1 MKKDDPESWE
11 EAKRMDKMLRHGVKG
26 ANEALYLHPTM
37 NPLEEVDY
45 PPTST
50 RDKDF
55 YGTTGAENAKVIVE
69 PDKMANRLAV
79 EPPPME
85 TPSLRLVD
93 IRSPQP
99 EPASLRHMPG
109 LEMKQC

>member
-1 MKKDDPESWE
+1 MTK
-11 EAKRMDKMLRHGVKG
+11 
-26 ANEALYLHPTM
+26 
-37 NPLEEVDY
+37 
-45 PPTST
+45 T
-50 RDKDF
+50 RDSKL
-55 YGTTGAENAKVIVE
+55 GTSKRNAKVIVE